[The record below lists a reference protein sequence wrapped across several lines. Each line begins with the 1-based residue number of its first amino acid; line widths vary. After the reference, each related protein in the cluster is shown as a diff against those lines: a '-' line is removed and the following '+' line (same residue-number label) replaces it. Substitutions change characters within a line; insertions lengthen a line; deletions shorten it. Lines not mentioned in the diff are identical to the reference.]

1 MNTKVET
8 LRVVSPN
15 TDELA
20 ITLIGAAKIVSLVI
34 MVAAILGA
42 PVILNVLTK
51 GIL

>member
-20 ITLIGAAKIVSLVI
+20 ITLIGAAKIISLVI
-34 MVAAILGA
+34 MVAAILSA
-42 PVILNVLTK
+42 PAILNVLTK
-51 GIL
+51 GIV

>member
-1 MNTKVET
+1 MNTQVET
-8 LRVVSPN
+8 LRVVNSN

-20 ITLIGAAKIVSLVI
+20 ITLIGVVKIVSLVI

>member
-20 ITLIGAAKIVSLVI
+20 ITLISAAKIVSLVI
-34 MVAAILGA
+34 MVAAILSA
-42 PVILNVLTK
+42 PAILNVLTK
-51 GIL
+51 GIV

>member
-8 LRVVSPN
+8 LRVVGPN

-34 MVAAILGA
+34 MVAAILSA
-42 PVILNVLTK
+42 PAILNVLTK
-51 GIL
+51 GIV